1 MTLREWNA
9 RLHGLVVFRAL
20 LEDPVVAKLVD
31 LTDRMTAGAS
41 GMGLVCDAAA
51 AFEAALFEHTPNWS
65 DYLSNAIL
73 ESETICVRQ
82 AAAGQLSPVLQSA
95 LDSELAFL
103 QALCGLTLDKLFQT
117 AYSEQSQRPELA
129 FLPRWETRELDL
141 AAAYTQRMSEVGKKG
156 YGMFAKHHVFTVEN
170 GQLVPVKYPDPQ
182 KLSELP
188 GYEQEREKVIAN
200 TRALLTGMPANNVL
214 LYGDAGTGK
223 SSTVKAICNE
233 FAAEGLR
240 LVEVKKN
247 QLYQIPDL
255 MDKLAANP
263 LKFILFI
270 DDLSFTANDD
280 NFAALK
286 AILEGSVGGRARN
299 IAVYAT
305 SNRRHLIK
313 ETLTDRT
320 GDDIHEADTRQELMS
335 LSARFGLTV
344 TFQRPEKTRFEA
356 ILTELAKQHHIE
368 MPHDQLLVKAEAFA
382 IRAGGRSPRVAKQF
396 IEQCESGVQK

>member
-1 MTLREWNA
+1 MKLREWNA
-9 RLHGLVVFRAL
+9 RLHGLVVFRSL
-20 LEDPVVAKLVD
+20 LDDPVVAKLLD
-31 LTDRMTAGAS
+31 LTDRMEAGAP
-41 GMGLVCDAAA
+41 GYGPVCDAVAQ
-51 AFEAALFEHTPNWS
+51 FEAALFEHTTNWGS
-65 DYLSNAIL
+65 YLSAAVL
-73 ESETICVRQ
+73 EAETVCVRS
-82 AAAGQLSPVLQSA
+82 AAAGTLAPVLQAA

-103 QALCGLTLDKLFQT
+103 QALCGLTLDELLAAAGSATGQ
-117 AYSEQSQRPELA
+117 AQELA
-129 FLPRWETRELDL
+129 FLPRWETSSIDL
-141 AAAYTQRMSEVGKKG
+141 PAAYAQRMSEVGKKG

-286 AILEGSVGGRARN
+286 AILEGSVGGRAQN

-313 ETLTDRT
+313 ETMTDRT
-320 GDDIHEADTRQELMS
+320 GDDIHESDTRQELMS

-344 TFQRPEKTRFEA
+344 TFASPDRDRYLY
-356 ILTELAKQHHIE
+356 IVRELAKQYGVDLDEH
-368 MPHDQLLVKAEAFA
+368 LLAVRSEAFA
-382 IRAGGRSPRVAKQF
+382 IRMGGRSARVAKQF
-396 IEQCESGVQK
+396 IELCKSGVQV